1 MVLPEL
7 KQVEEV
13 ARQAVKHL
21 ARRQEP
27 LVYGVRPA
35 EMLYEAKVLKLSI
48 EVVQLFL
55 QKIVL

>member
-13 ARQAVKHL
+13 ARQAVKHWV
-21 ARRQEP
+21 RRQEP

-35 EMLYEAKVLKLSI
+35 VVLYEAKVLKL
-48 EVVQLFL
+48 
-55 QKIVL
+55 